1 MNAAGAMAS
10 RPAPNTQHPQ
20 AARSADLLALERG
33 EIDRATYLERCVEVA
48 LRSLADRLTPEDLEL
63 VREVV
68 REQVATDPVI
78 LGTIEGVVGRN
89 DGSST

>member
-1 MNAAGAMAS
+1 MAS
-10 RPAPNTQHPQ
+10 RQAPGSQVPQ

-48 LRSLADRLTPEDLEL
+48 LRPLANHLTPEDLEL

-68 REQVATDPVI
+68 REQMATDPVI
-78 LGTIEGVVGRN
+78 ASTIERVVGTSDR
-89 DGSST
+89 SST